1 MTVLQALIRRERIA
15 VVLGLLTVIGLAWA
29 WVWSHS
35 AMSMPAGMRMPPAQF
50 PFLFAMWWIMMAAM
64 MLPSAAPMILLFG
77 TVSEHARAQGK
88 PYVPTAVFA
97 SAYLLVWG
105 AFSLAA
111 AGLQW
116 WIEVRFEPVMSMG
129 LSSAMLTG
137 TLLVAAG
144 VYQFTP
150 LKDACLRQCRS
161 PLQFLM
167 SNWRPG
173 PRGALR
179 MGLGHGVYCVGCC
192 WALMG
197 LLFVG
202 GVMNLWWVIGVALYV
217 LLEKLVPAGPWLSR
231 GAGLAL
237 AAAGAVLLLSTLNP

>member
-1 MTVLQALIRRERIA
+1 MTVLQALLRRERIA
-15 VVLGLLTVIGLAWA
+15 VVIGLLAVIALAWA
-29 WVWSHS
+29 WLWSHS
-35 AMSMPAGMRMPPAQF
+35 GMSMPSGMRMPPPQF

-77 TVSEHARAQGK
+77 TISEHARASCK

-97 SAYLLVWG
+97 SAYLVVWG

-129 LSSAMLTG
+129 LSSRTLTG
-137 TLLVAAG
+137 MLLIAAG
-144 VYQFTP
+144 AYQFTP

-161 PLQFLM
+161 PFQFLM

-179 MGLGHGVYCVGCC
+179 MGLGHGVYCLGCC
-192 WALMG
+192 WLLMG

-202 GVMNLWWVIGVALYV
+202 GVMNLWWVVGVALYV
-217 LLEKLVPAGPWLSR
+217 LLEKLVPGGPWLSR

-237 AAAGAVLLLSTLNP
+237 AVAGTAALLSTLNP